1 MFPMAIDESSLLV
14 YKSRVQSENKILFM
28 KQNVKS
34 SLLNSLVA
42 IKFSGEKT
50 PLAQWFINS
59 AIQLTI
65 YRSYSSCKCTLG

>member
-1 MFPMAIDESSLLV
+1 
-14 YKSRVQSENKILFM
+14 M